1 MFFKRK
7 PDPKK
12 MDAIAEAIGGFM
24 KMSLEA
30 VDKSELTEA
39 DQAVAD
45 CFLFGAVDFMA
56 QSNKIGDTQTVSKI
70 TGLVL
75 AKYLSVD
82 MDSAW
87 ERVLSMASMSS
98 GEAGKAIMSQGG
110 KAFHDFARSQ
120 NPESLL
126 VLRELINGE
135 YFSVTKCFSHP

>member
-12 MDAIAEAIGGFM
+12 IDAIAEAIGGFM

-30 VDKSELTEA
+30 VDKSQLTEA
-39 DQAVAD
+39 DQVVAD

-87 ERVLSMASMSS
+87 ERTLSMASMSND
-98 GEAGKAIMSQGG
+98 ETGKAIMAQGA
-110 KAFHDFARSQ
+110 KAFHSFVKSN
-120 NPESLL
+120 NPESVL
-126 VLRELINGE
+126 VLRELIGGK
-135 YFSVTKCFSHP
+135 YFSVTQ

>member
-1 MFFKRK
+1 MFFKGK

-12 MDAIAEAIGGFM
+12 MDAIAEAIGAFM
-24 KMSLEA
+24 TMSLEL
-30 VDKSELTEA
+30 VEKDRLTEA
-39 DQAVAD
+39 DQAVVD

-56 QSNKIGDTQTVSKI
+56 QSNRMGDTQTVSKI
-70 TGLVL
+70 AGLVL

-87 ERVLSMASMSS
+87 ERVFSMASMS
-98 GEAGKAIMSQGG
+98 GGKAGKAIMSQGG

-126 VLRELINGE
+126 VLRELINGQ
-135 YFSVTKCFSHP
+135 YFSVTT